1 MAKKSAVERNKKRER
16 MVELQAGKRASLRA
30 VVRAKDQSP
39 EERFAAMLKLAK
51 MPRNGSATRVRN
63 RCEMTGRPRAYYRKL
78 RLSRIALRGLA
89 SQGQIPGM
97 VKASW

>member
-16 MVELQAGKRASLRA
+16 MVELQAGKRAALRA

-51 MPRNGSATRVRN
+51 MSRNGSATRVRN

-78 RLSRIALRGLA
+78 RLSRIALRELA
-89 SQGQIPGM
+89 SRGQVPGM